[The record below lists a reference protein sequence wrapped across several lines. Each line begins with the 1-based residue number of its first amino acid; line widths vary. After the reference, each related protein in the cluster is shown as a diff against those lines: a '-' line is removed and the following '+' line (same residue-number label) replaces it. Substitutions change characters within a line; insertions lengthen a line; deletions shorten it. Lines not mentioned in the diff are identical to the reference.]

1 MTIQHKYL
9 KDIAT
14 RNTIEVEQCLSF
26 IKDYIHLQREL
37 TQSKRDYSKSKQEKG
52 LTGGDQSELR
62 AAREELDRLR
72 AHLGNQELGHISKQL
87 DTTEQAAKESDKIR
101 DIQRKNLAM

>member
-1 MTIQHKYL
+1 
-9 KDIAT
+9 
-14 RNTIEVEQCLSF
+14 
-26 IKDYIHLQREL
+26 
-37 TQSKRDYSKSKQEKG
+37 
-52 LTGGDQSELR
+52 
-62 AAREELDRLR
+62 LR